1 MSVNFTIHGP
11 FPVPTKPKK
20 IKDDATIKQLAANK
34 EFKEFW
40 KDPDIS
46 PFAGAKGCY
55 VFANAV
61 GRGSKPVYVGQT
73 NRSFK
78 DECFSLHKRNLL
90 NEFLSGC
97 GKTGLQIFFVVLDKT
112 RKDCREEIG
121 ACETFLI
128 QKGKHANANLLNTRK
143 LAATF
148 SITDCHG
155 DSKSGGKPT
164 DSVMEFKKCL
174 GL

>member
-11 FPVPTKPKK
+11 FPVPTKQKK
-20 IKDDATIKQLAANK
+20 IKDGTTIKQLAANK
-34 EFKEFW
+34 EFW
-40 KDPDIS
+40 NDPDVS
-46 PFAGAKGCY
+46 PFAESKGCY

-61 GRGSKPVYVGQT
+61 GRGSKPVYVGKT

-78 DECFSLHKRNLL
+78 DECFSLHKQKLL
-90 NEFLSGC
+90 NDFLSCC

-112 RKDCREEIG
+112 RKDCQDEIED
-121 ACETFLI
+121 CETFLI
-128 QKGKHANANLLNTRK
+128 QNCKHVDLLNTRK

-164 DSVMEFKKCL
+164 DSVRAFKKCL
-174 GL
+174 GR

>member
-11 FPVPTKPKK
+11 FPVPTKQKK
-20 IKDDATIKQLAANK
+20 IKDGTTIKQLAANK

-40 KDPDIS
+40 KDPEVS
-46 PFAGAKGCY
+46 PFAESKGCY

-61 GRGSKPVYVGQT
+61 GRGSKPVYVGKT

-78 DECFSLHKRNLL
+78 DECFSLHKQKLL
-90 NEFLSGC
+90 NDFLSCC

-112 RKDCREEIG
+112 RKDCQDEIED
-121 ACETFLI
+121 CETFLI
-128 QKGKHANANLLNTRK
+128 QNCKHVDLLNTRK

-164 DSVMEFKKCL
+164 NSVRDFKKCL

>member
-1 MSVNFTIHGP
+1 MTVNFTIHGP
-11 FPVPTKPKK
+11 FPVPTKSKK
-20 IKDDATIKQLAANK
+20 IKGGSTTIKQLATNK

-40 KDPDIS
+40 KDPEVS
-46 PFAGAKGCY
+46 PFAESKGCY

-78 DECFSLHKRNLL
+78 SECFSHHKKSLL
-90 NEFLSGC
+90 NDFLFGC

-112 RKDCREEIG
+112 RKDCQDEIED
-121 ACETFLI
+121 CETFLI
-128 QKGKHANANLLNTRK
+128 QNCKHVDLLNTRK

-164 DSVMEFKKCL
+164 DSVRAFKKCL